1 MNLDN
6 VKTENFTFKKYNSKN
21 KNHLNLLRNIANDN
35 LTQDFFSEW
44 KELLFSNDDFTYGY
58 IVEKDND
65 AIGLITINE
74 IDDRNVVFSHVI
86 SPQYRGNRYSSLIK
100 KELYDYI
107 FKNNLLDNIICYI
120 RCDNKNSIISMLK
133 SKPDSIEKDID
144 NMFKVTYKNKYVSK
158 DSDYNGKKR

>member
-107 FKNNLLDNIICYI
+107 FKNNLL
-120 RCDNKNSIISMLK
+120 LK
-133 SKPDSIEKDID
+133 SLTIILRVLPLEITSFILGIEILLR
-144 NMFKVTYKNKYVSK
+144 VE
-158 DSDYNGKKR
+158 